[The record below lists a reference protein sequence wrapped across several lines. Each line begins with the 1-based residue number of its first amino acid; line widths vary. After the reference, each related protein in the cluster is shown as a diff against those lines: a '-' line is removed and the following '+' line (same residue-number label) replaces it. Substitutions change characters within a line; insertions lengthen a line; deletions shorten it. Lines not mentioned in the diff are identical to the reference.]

1 MHARCVCG
9 EGQMEFSS
17 RLPNKHDDEGR
28 AKVKLYV
35 KRKLRSNVAGSASRR
50 TPFREF

>member
-1 MHARCVCG
+1 MRGVFLRA
-9 EGQMEFSS
+9 EGTSEVRRAF
-17 RLPNKHDDEGR
+17 LTNTTKGY